1 MILYSSKYRS
11 QQQEIM
17 DDAELSGDSLATLLN
32 DLKKVNTLL
41 GGFSITLDGV
51 ETLVLNSPKTTSL
64 TLLDL
69 GCGDGESLRKCAQF
83 MRKQQRT
90 MKFIGVDMNE
100 HILEIAKEK
109 SNDYPEISYLKLNI
123 LEKNQQLPNFD
134 IATCNLFLH
143 HFPEHQIIELLN
155 KLIKQGKRGVVI
167 NDLRRSKLAFQLF
180 KIFGLLFMKSKIAK
194 HDGLV
199 SIARAFKRKE
209 LKKMAEKL
217 NGEHIIKGRWA
228 FRYQWLIK
236 F

>member
-11 QQQEIM
+11 QQLEIM
-17 DDAELSGDSLATLLN
+17 DDAELSGDSLATVLN

-69 GCGDGESLRKCAQF
+69 GCGDGESLRKSAQF

-109 SNDYPEISYLKLNI
+109 SKDYPEISYLKLNI

-143 HFPEHQIIELLN
+143 HFSEHQIIELLN

-180 KIFGLLFMKSKIAK
+180 KGFGLLFMKSKIAK

-209 LKKMAEKL
+209 LEKMAEKL
-217 NGEHIIKGRWA
+217 NGEHTIKGRWA

-236 F
+236 N

>member
-180 KIFGLLFMKSKIAK
+180 KIFGL
-194 HDGLV
+194 
-199 SIARAFKRKE
+199 
-209 LKKMAEKL
+209 
-217 NGEHIIKGRWA
+217 
-228 FRYQWLIK
+228 
-236 F
+236 